1 MQSERTAAS
10 EGSGAGSA
18 GTPTES
24 FEASAERLAAIVAEL
39 ESGELPLE
47 RSLRLFEE
55 GIKLARSAQKRLD
68 EAEQRVEQLLG
79 MDAEGEPITR
89 DIEE

>member
-1 MQSERTAAS
+1 MQGERTAAS
-10 EGSGAGSA
+10 EGGGAGSA
-18 GTPTES
+18 GAPTES

-79 MDAEGEPITR
+79 MDAQGEPITR

>member
-1 MQSERTAAS
+1 MKGKS
-10 EGSGAGSA
+10 EGEAAPPAGA
-18 GTPTES
+18 PTES

-47 RSLRLFEE
+47 KSLGLFEE
-55 GIKLARSAQKRLD
+55 GIKLARAAQKRLD

-79 MDAEGEPITR
+79 LDADGEPVTR